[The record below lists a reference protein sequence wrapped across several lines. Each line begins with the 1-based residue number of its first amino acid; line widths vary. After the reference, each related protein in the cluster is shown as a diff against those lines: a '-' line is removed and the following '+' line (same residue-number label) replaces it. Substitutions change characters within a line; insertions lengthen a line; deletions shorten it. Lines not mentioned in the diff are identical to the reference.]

1 MTSRSSGEAPFG
13 VAMHRHLKLIH
24 QMLRNDLEV
33 CRTLATDVAAG
44 VPSGRIAE
52 QVVALQTRSPIWS
65 LQVNCLYHC
74 QVVHAHHHHED
85 ADMFPA
91 LRRSNPDL
99 GAVVDRLEADHRAI
113 SGLLDAVEAAAA
125 ELDDTA
131 EQPARQRLV
140 DGLTTLADHLL
151 AHLAYEEESVAST
164 MRSWERWPSG
174 YR

>member
-1 MTSRSSGEAPFG
+1 MTSRSNGEAPFG

-33 CRTLATDVAAG
+33 CRTLAADVAAG
-44 VPSGRIAE
+44 VPSERIAE

-131 EQPARQRLV
+131 EHPARRRLV
-140 DGLTTLADHLL
+140 EGLNTLADHLL
-151 AHLAYEEESVAST
+151 EHLAYEEDAIAST